1 MTTQKLRYIIEVVNK
16 GSINEACKTLF
27 ISQPSLS
34 TAIKEVEEL
43 LGFAIFI
50 RTNKGVVLSQEG
62 IEFLGYARQVVEQE
76 DLLRQRYLKIKPHRQ
91 LFSISTQHYA
101 FVVRAFANFVKKYGQ
116 EEYEFIFKDTR
127 TYEILEDV
135 KTLRSEIGVIYINN
149 FNEKV
154 MKNFIEQ
161 HGLVFHELFT
171 AKPHVFISAN
181 NPLAK
186 KSIITLED
194 LDDFPCLTF
203 EQGENNSFYYSEEIL
218 STIVRKKSIKVSDR
232 ATIFN
237 LMIGLDAYTISTGV
251 INPDLNG
258 DGIIALPLAVD
269 ELITVGW
276 ISHKK
281 TALSKLA
288 EAFIEEL
295 KSCVNGYM

>member
-34 TAIKEVEEL
+34 TSIKEVEEQ
-43 LGFAIFI
+43 LGFNIFI

-62 IEFLGYARQVVEQE
+62 VEFLGYARQVIEQE
-76 DLLRQRYLKIKPHRQ
+76 DLLRQRYLKTKAHRQ
-91 LFSISTQHYA
+91 MFSISTQHYA
-101 FVVRAFANFVKKYGQ
+101 FVVRAFSNFVKKYGQ
-116 EEYEFIFKDTR
+116 DEYEFIFKDTR
-127 TYEILEDV
+127 TYEILDDV
-135 KTLRSEIGVIYINN
+135 KTLRSEIGVIYIND

-154 MKNFIEQ
+154 IRNFIDL
-161 HGLVFHELFT
+161 HGLKFTELFT

-186 KSIITLED
+186 KSLINLED
-194 LDDFPCLTF
+194 LEEFPCLTF
-203 EQGENNSFYYSEEIL
+203 EQGEHNSFYYSEEIL

-237 LMIGLDAYTISTGV
+237 LMIGLNAYTISTGV

-258 DGIIALPLAVD
+258 EGIIAVPLNVD

-281 TALSKLA
+281 ITLSKLA
-288 EAFIEEL
+288 ELFVEEL
-295 KSCVNGYM
+295 KSCLI

>member
-43 LGFAIFI
+43 LGFNIFI

-62 IEFLGYARQVVEQE
+62 VEFLGYARQVVEQE
-76 DLLRQRYLKIKPHRQ
+76 DLLRQRYLKVKPHRQ

-101 FVVRAFANFVKKYGQ
+101 FVVRAFASFVKKYGQ
-116 EEYEFIFKDTR
+116 DEYEFIFKDTR

-135 KTLRSEIGVIYINN
+135 KTLKSEIGVIYLND

-154 MKNFIEQ
+154 IRNFIDQ
-161 HGLVFHELFT
+161 HGLIFQELFT
-171 AKPHVFISAN
+171 AKPHIFISST

-186 KSIITLED
+186 KSLITLED
-194 LDDFPCLTF
+194 LEDYPCLTF

-237 LMIGLDAYTISTGV
+237 LMIGLNAYTISTGV
-251 INPDLNG
+251 INADLNG
-258 DGIIALPLAVD
+258 DGIISVPLDVD

-276 ISHKK
+276 ISNKRIH
-281 TALSKLA
+281 LSKLA
-288 EAFIEEL
+288 ELFLVEL
-295 KSCVNGYM
+295 KASII